1 VTVKTLFNII
11 LKILGIFFLKD
22 MIASVVQ
29 LGFFT
34 VMMRKQYSAGES
46 HDSVKEFSLIF
57 IIIVIY
63 AFFAWLL
70 ILKSDWLIRV
80 LRIEKGFDQ
89 AIIPLNAHRSTILS
103 IAIIVIGGYMV
114 AEEIPNLCRQLVSYY
129 REKQAYTVSTINIS
143 YSISS
148 GIKIVIGLLL
158 MGLQRPIVNLIE
170 LKRKD
175 TADFED
181 ETETE

>member
-1 VTVKTLFNII
+1 MTVKTLFNII

-29 LGFFT
+29 LCFFT
-34 VMMRKQYSAGES
+34 FMMRKQYSTGGS
-46 HDSVKEFSLIF
+46 PDSFKQFLLLF
-57 IIIVIY
+57 IIIAVY

-70 ILKSDWLIRV
+70 IIKSNWLIGV

-89 AIIPLNAHRSTILS
+89 DVIPLSIHRSTILS

-114 AEEIPNLCRQLVSYY
+114 AEEIPNLCRQLVVYY
-129 REKQAYTVSTINIS
+129 REKQAYSISTVSVS
-143 YSISS
+143 YSVLS

-158 MGLQRPIVNLIE
+158 MGLQRPIVNLIA
-170 LKRKD
+170 LKAKD
-175 TADFED
+175 ANFED
-181 ETETE
+181 EIKTE